1 MTDPCTNLKTVTS
14 SPDVISSIYKHA
26 VQYTDN
32 QQNTQFNF
40 NTFKKYMCLH
50 CKATDMAFTETNK
63 PT

>member
-32 QQNTQFNF
+32 QQNTQRLKN
-40 NTFKKYMCLH
+40 MCLH